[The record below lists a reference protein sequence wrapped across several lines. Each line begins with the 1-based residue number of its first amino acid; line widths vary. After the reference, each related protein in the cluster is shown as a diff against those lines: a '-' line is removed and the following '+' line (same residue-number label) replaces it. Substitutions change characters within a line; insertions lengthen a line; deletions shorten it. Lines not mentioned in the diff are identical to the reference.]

1 MAKLKNQP
9 RAEIAQFGIWVLE
22 LLELPQ
28 TRQAVSD
35 YTYCGTSKVKIWI
48 SVQEE
53 NENGNLNEW
62 SKTMSSR
69 TARLLVMCG
78 FLLAGLV
85 MTGVALQ
92 AHHAVAGVYDLN
104 KEVVLL
110 GRLKKLNFT
119 NPHASIELSV
129 PDKDGKVT
137 DWILTTASTQ
147 VLTRE
152 GINKT
157 SMKPGEI
164 LKVTILPARNGNPAG
179 FIRNLQLGDR
189 DIKLFFGNG
198 VD

>member
-1 MAKLKNQP
+1 
-9 RAEIAQFGIWVLE
+9 
-22 LLELPQ
+22 
-28 TRQAVSD
+28 
-35 YTYCGTSKVKIWI
+35 
-48 SVQEE
+48 
-53 NENGNLNEW
+53 
-62 SKTMSSR
+62 MSSR
-69 TARLLVMCG
+69 TARMLVMCG
-78 FLLAGLV
+78 FLVVGLV
-85 MTGVALQ
+85 ITGVPLQ

-104 KEVVLL
+104 KEVVLE

-137 DWILTTASTQ
+137 DWILTTASVTT
-147 VLTRE
+147 LTRE

-189 DIKLFFGNG
+189 DIKLQIE
-198 VD
+198 